1 MISQEQLGE
10 LSVVSETKIVL
21 LVMDGL
27 GGLPDPKTGKTELE
41 TARIPNLD
49 NLARESICGLCEPVS
64 PGITPGSGPGH
75 LALFGYEPLKWEI
88 GRGVLEALGVDFDL
102 HKDDIAARGN
112 FCTVDGKGLI
122 TDRRAGRITTEKCQE
137 LCTILNKIK
146 VEGVKI
152 FVTPVREHR
161 FLFVLRGNS
170 LSPDIFDTDPQK
182 TGELPLEAKP
192 KKQKSSLDRHTA
204 DLINS
209 FVSKASKVLSNQH
222 PANMILLRGFSKM
235 PNIPT
240 MSEIYK
246 LNPAA
251 IATYPM
257 YRGLSKLVGMK
268 VVAAPV
274 DITESVQ
281 VLKNNFSDY
290 DYFFIHFKE
299 TDSSGEDGNFE
310 RKVKAIEKVD
320 KVIPQILDIKPDVF
334 IITGDHS
341 TPATLKA
348 HSWHP
353 LPIMIFSKWCRRD
366 AVAKFTESACLSGG
380 LGIFSS
386 VNIMP
391 LAMANALK
399 LTKFGA

>member
-1 MISQEQLGE
+1 MISQEQIRE

-27 GGLPDPKTGKTELE
+27 GGLPDPKTGRTELE
-41 TARIPNLD
+41 TAGIPNLD
-49 NLARESICGLCEPVS
+49 KMAKESICGLCDPIS

-112 FCTVDGKGLI
+112 FCTVDDKGLI
-122 TDRRAGRITTEKCQE
+122 ADRRAGRITTEKSVE
-137 LCTILNKIK
+137 LCTLLNKIEI
-146 VEGVKI
+146 EGIRI

-170 LSPDIFDTDPQK
+170 LSPEILDTDPQK
-182 TGELPLEAKP
+182 IGELPLQAKP
-192 KKQKSSLDRHTA
+192 RKPKSPLARHTA

-209 FVSKASKVLSNQH
+209 FVSKASKVLSSRH
-222 PANMILLRGFSKM
+222 PANMILLRGFSTM

-240 MSEIYK
+240 MSQIYR

-268 VVAAPV
+268 IIGAPV
-274 DITESVQ
+274 DINESMK
-281 VLKNNFSDY
+281 VLKANFGYY

-299 TDSSGEDGNFE
+299 TDSSGEDGDFE

-320 KVIPQILDIKPDVF
+320 KVIPQILEMKPDVF
-334 IITGDHS
+334 IVTGDHS
-341 TPATLKA
+341 TPATLKG

-366 AVAKFTESACLSGG
+366 AVAQFTERACLSGG
-380 LGIFSS
+380 LGVFSS
-386 VNIMP
+386 VDIMP